1 MNVIAEKAGAADYR
15 AGLGRYLIV
24 YLMILVLAGLQ
35 FVIAYT
41 RADTM
46 AMFLRFF
53 SVAIVE
59 AGLAVMFFMH
69 LGSEDKKFTVSVVI
83 FVVFVLAAMQF
94 SWTDSF
100 RMERNAPAS
109 YHVAPTP

>member
-1 MNVIAEKAGAADYR
+1 MNVVKESGGAADYR
-15 AGLGRYLIV
+15 AGLGRYLAV
-24 YLMILVLAGLQ
+24 YVMILVLAGLQ

-41 RADTM
+41 HADTM

-53 SVAIVE
+53 SIAIVE

-69 LGSEDKKFTVSVVI
+69 LGSEDKKFAISVIV

-94 SWTDSF
+94 SWSDSY
-100 RMERNAPAS
+100 RMERDAPNYKA
-109 YHVAPTP
+109 APLQ